1 MILFFTALF
10 ASLIITILIIRISR
24 GSINAFVIA
33 HRRNQWLRNG
43 SLLGLGR
50 AGGIGVTLGI
60 LASLLTRLFDDVAVA
75 RFGLL
80 LLASAMPVFVA
91 GLTEDFTQRVGIA
104 GRLLAAIASS
114 LLAGALLG
122 AWILRADALWL
133 NAMIA
138 IPAVSIFFTCLAV
151 VGLTNAFNI
160 IDGFNGLAA
169 GVSNLV
175 LLGIAYVAFK
185 VGDIYIVAAALT
197 AVGAI
202 TGFMFLNFP
211 RGLIY
216 LGDGGAYLVG
226 FWIAE
231 LSVLLVAR
239 NPEVSAWFPVL
250 LCSYPIFETLFT
262 VYRRLVIRRTH
273 PGLPDVAHLHHLIYK
288 RLIRWAV
295 GSNLPSRRNQ
305 RNSLTSTYLWI
316 ITSIGVVPAVVFWRS
331 TLALQLCCA
340 CFATAYIFGYR
351 RIVKFRAPG
360 WWILRKQK
368 NLGEQE

>member
-1 MILFFTALF
+1 MLFTFIALF
-10 ASLIITILIIRISR
+10 VALATTLFIVRMSR
-24 GSINAFVIA
+24 GTVHTYLAT
-33 HRRNQWLRNG
+33 RRKNQWLRNG

-50 AGGIGVTLGI
+50 AGGIGVAAGL
-60 LASLLTRLFDDVAVA
+60 LLSLLARLFDDPIIAHVD
-75 RFGLL
+75 LL
-80 LLASAMPVFVA
+80 LLTSATPVFIA
-91 GLTEDFTQRVGIA
+91 GLIEDFTQRVGIIL
-104 GRLLAAIASS
+104 RVSAAIIST
-114 LLAGALLG
+114 LLAGVLLS
-122 AWILRADALWL
+122 AWIPRVGVLWL
-133 NAMIA
+133 DTALAM
-138 IPAVSIFFTCLAV
+138 PVVSIFFTCFAV
-151 VGLTNAFNI
+151 VGVTNAFNI

-169 GVSNLV
+169 GVANLI

-185 VGDIYIVAAALT
+185 VGDVYIVAGALT

-239 NPEVSAWFPVL
+239 NPQVSAWFPVL

-262 VYRRLVIRRTH
+262 IYRRAVVRRTH
-273 PGLPDVAHLHHLIYK
+273 PGLPDVAHLHHMIYK

-295 GSNLPSRRNQ
+295 GTNLPSRRNQ
-305 RNSLTSTYLWI
+305 RNSLTSTYLWM
-316 ITSIGVVPAVVFWRS
+316 ITSVGVVPAVVFWRS

-340 CFATAYIFGYR
+340 CFAAAYIFGYR
-351 RIVKFRAPG
+351 RIVKFHAPG
-360 WWILRKQK
+360 WWILRNNERKEE
-368 NLGEQE
+368 N